1 VVDER
6 LEARRAAQAAA
17 EAAAQAAAA
26 AEAEAAAAAEEA
38 KHVHAVH
45 EAHLA
50 AETSKKHAEEHKL
63 RSYTVKKGDTL
74 SEIGAHFKVDWREI
88 AKINHVKN
96 PDLIYPGQVF
106 AIPND

>member
-1 VVDER
+1 CWA
-6 LEARRAAQAAA
+6 LSAISLAFAAQRAAQQAADDAAA
-17 EAAAQAAAA
+17 EAAT
-26 AEAEAAAAAEEA
+26 AAEEA
-38 KHVHAVH
+38 KLVSAVH

-50 AETSKKHAEEHKL
+50 AEKAKKHAEEHKL